1 MWDTGLRQ
9 VVFSHIRRA
18 FLLFPCRRNPNYIGG
33 SRLKGLGVGAA
44 GTGLLAVAGFYF
56 YQSHKQRQLA
66 EELKEEQAR
75 SAAAESVG
83 ESANCEA
90 DEGNNESEIK

>member
-1 MWDTGLRQ
+1 MIENLGGYGEITTLMKAAGGPEK
-9 VVFSHIRRA
+9 
-18 FLLFPCRRNPNYIGG
+18 FLQQMARNNQ
-33 SRLKGLGVGAA
+33 LKGLGVGAA

-83 ESANCEA
+83 ESANLEV

>member
-1 MWDTGLRQ
+1 MIENLGGYGEITTLMKVAGGPEE
-9 VVFSHIRRA
+9 
-18 FLLFPCRRNPNYIGG
+18 FLKQMARNNQ
-33 SRLKGLGVGAA
+33 LKGLGVGAA

>member
-1 MWDTGLRQ
+1 MIENLGGYGEITTLMKVAGGPEK
-9 VVFSHIRRA
+9 
-18 FLLFPCRRNPNYIGG
+18 FLQQMARNNQ
-33 SRLKGLGVGAA
+33 LKGLGVGAA

-83 ESANCEA
+83 ESAN
-90 DEGNNESEIK
+90 SEID